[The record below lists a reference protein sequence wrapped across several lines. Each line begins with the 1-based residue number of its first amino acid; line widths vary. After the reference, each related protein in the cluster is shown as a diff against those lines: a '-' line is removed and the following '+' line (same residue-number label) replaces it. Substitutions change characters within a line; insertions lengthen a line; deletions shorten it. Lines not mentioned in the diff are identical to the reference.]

1 MESNGTPVGSS
12 ESLCLKFNGVSGVE
26 KEGREFVP
34 ATIQFLGTI
43 QNKRK
48 AEGEK
53 VVWEKKTVL
62 MLNPKKESFASQATL
77 KFINIV
83 FLIVYDLAV
92 IVLSMTNRL

>member
-62 MLNPKKESFASQATL
+62 MLNPKKESFASGTTL
-77 KFINIV
+77 KTKVKKRRFSHS
-83 FLIVYDLAV
+83 L
-92 IVLSMTNRL
+92 

>member
-62 MLNPKKESFASQATL
+62 MLNPKKESFATHATL
-77 KFINIV
+77 NSKTSLF
-83 FLIVYDLAV
+83 
-92 IVLSMTNRL
+92 S